1 MANTR
6 QLDDEQPFLFPLTNS
21 RVLPDPSKFFSKN
34 LFFSSSLSTNSFF
47 QNFVLNDGNIQEYIH
62 PYLIKPSDSSLSLC
76 YPSLSVSSHS
86 MQQVFT
92 PDLTISSSTDLCHWE
107 RGWQQDSNSEAVN
120 IYYSAALMGLAY
132 GDLHLASI
140 GSTLASL
147 EIHAAK
153 MWWHVK
159 EGDNLYEDD
168 FAKDNKLVGY
178 LAANHRLDLIRC
190 YQSERECKIGFH
202 VLPLLSIT
210 EFLFSNVDFVKDLV
224 KWSPSLYTVGDGWM
238 GFVYA
243 LEGIYNN
250 KVALEKIRSLKRF
263 DAGNTLSNL
272 LWWIHSRHDYRKMG
286 SCHEKQCCIG

>member
-1 MANTR
+1 MMN
-6 QLDDEQPFLFPLTNS
+6 
-21 RVLPDPSKFFSKN
+21 N
-34 LFFSSSLSTNSFF
+34 LFSSHLQTPECSLTLQSSSLKTFFSLLLCLQTHSSRTSSSTMATYKSIFILTSSN
-47 QNFVLNDGNIQEYIH
+47 
-62 PYLIKPSDSSLSLC
+62 PLIPLFLSATLLSLSPLILCNKSSHLISLSL
-76 YPSLSVSSHS
+76 P
-86 MQQVFT
+86 QQVLI
-92 PDLTISSSTDLCHWE
+92 PAMLYLPLYVDLCHWE

-190 YQSERECKIGFH
+190 YQRPCEVVTISVYSRRRM
-202 VLPLLSIT
+202 
-210 EFLFSNVDFVKDLV
+210 
-224 KWSPSLYTVGDGWM
+224 DG
-238 GFVYA
+238 VC
-243 LEGIYNN
+243 
-250 KVALEKIRSLKRF
+250 VC
-263 DAGNTLSNL
+263 T
-272 LWWIHSRHDYRKMG
+272 
-286 SCHEKQCCIG
+286 

>member
-1 MANTR
+1 MALTGEK
-6 QLDDEQPFLFPLTNS
+6 DEPFLLPSMDYQDGHNS
-21 RVLPDPSKFFSKN
+21 V
-34 LFFSSSLSTNSFF
+34 
-47 QNFVLNDGNIQEYIH
+47 YIH
-62 PYLIKPSDSSLSLC
+62 PYLSKSSASCVSLC
-76 YPSLSVSSHS
+76 YPSRRVESCSIY
-86 MQQVFT
+86 QVLI
-92 PDLTISSSTDLCHWE
+92 PAMLYLPLYVDLCHWE